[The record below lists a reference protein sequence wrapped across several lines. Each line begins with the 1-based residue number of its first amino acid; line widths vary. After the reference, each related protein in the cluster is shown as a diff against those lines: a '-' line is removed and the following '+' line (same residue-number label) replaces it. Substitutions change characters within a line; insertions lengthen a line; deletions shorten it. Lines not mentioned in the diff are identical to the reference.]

1 MKISFELRNDK
12 QDKTGTVPIYVVA
25 CFDGVRLRCS
35 TKERCEPR
43 QWNEK
48 EQEFRRSFSGYTSA
62 NLGLAALVRRLEDKY
77 RELRAA
83 NVAPSVALMR
93 EVVNPAAV
101 VVKEEPTL
109 VARFAEFRDVL
120 AGRGYA
126 FHTLR
131 HYKTACN
138 HLEAFLEKTRRK
150 GLLLAGYTSAV
161 HDDYVSHL
169 RTVCGLSA
177 NGVYTL
183 LKDLKTFLRHAQD
196 ERGLTLGLELK
207 RLEVKYTDQAK
218 TYLTGADL
226 AALVAVK
233 LSKTLEPARDVFL
246 FCCYTGLRY
255 SDVAALHAGNLQL
268 LGANGDGDRVL
279 RLIQTKTRATVSIY
293 LSKLAAEILDR
304 YAKPER
310 QFDGARLLPVLANQP
325 MNRYLKKI
333 TQLAGLSRPVEVVST
348 AGGQVVKTAV
358 PLHELVTMHTARH
371 TFAVQSLLRGM
382 PVTVLQRVMGHAK
395 IQNTM
400 RYAQVVE
407 ELQHQAMRAA
417 WDGPAMTAASSALDG
432 AVCTVMAA

>member
-1 MKISFELRNDK
+1 MKIQFELRHDK
-12 QDKTGTVPIYVVA
+12 QDKAGTVPVYVLA
-25 CFDGVRLRCS
+25 YFDGLRLRCS

-48 EQEFRRSFSGYTSA
+48 AQEFRRSFAGWQEA
-62 NLGLAALVRRLEDKY
+62 NEGLRALTLRLENRY

-83 NVAPSVALMR
+83 NVAPTVALMR
-93 EVVNPAAV
+93 EAVNPSVV

-150 GLLLAGYTSAV
+150 ELLLAGYTSAV

-169 RTVCGLSA
+169 RTGCGLSA

-207 RLEVKYTDQAK
+207 RLEVRYTDQAK
-218 TYLTGADL
+218 TYLTAPDL

-255 SDVAALHAGNLQL
+255 SDVAALHAGNLHL

-293 LSKLAAEILDR
+293 LSRLASEILDR
-304 YAKPER
+304 YATPER

-348 AGGQVVKTAV
+348 AGGQVMKTAV
-358 PLHELVTMHTARH
+358 PLSELVTMHTARH

-417 WDGPAMTAASSALDG
+417 WDGPAAPVATVLDS
-432 AVCTVMAA
+432 AVCAVMAAA